1 MTDGPASPLV
11 VVGWREWVAF
21 PEVGL
26 PAVRAKVDTGAA
38 TSALHAHA
46 VEPFTR
52 GGELWARFVVHPFFR
67 RHRRVAVT
75 CEAPVVDERTVT
87 SSSGHADT
95 RVVVA
100 LVLRLGVRSDAPE
113 WPVEVTLA
121 DRRTMA
127 FPMLLGREAMVGRVL
142 VDPGASFR
150 LGTVDR
156 AADLYGG
163 ADGLKGER
171 EIQ

>member
-1 MTDGPASPLV
+1 MPEPI

-21 PEVGL
+21 PEIGL

-46 VEPFTR
+46 VEPFER
-52 GGELWARFVVHPFFR
+52 GGERWARFEVHPFFR
-67 RHRRVAVT
+67 RHRRVSVR
-75 CEAPVVDERTVT
+75 CEAPIVDERTVT
-87 SSSGHADT
+87 SSSGHADA
-95 RVVVA
+95 RLVVG
-100 LVLRLGVRSDAPE
+100 LTLRLGVRSDAPE
-113 WPVEVTLA
+113 WPIEVTLA

-150 LGTVDR
+150 LGTLER
-156 AADLYGG
+156 AADLYGP
-163 ADGLKGER
+163 
-171 EIQ
+171 